1 MSELSSVY
9 ARVRL
14 SRAALQRFLDAL
26 IAPIDRNQDWGV
38 LGAQVPSLLSMVRYP
53 GLATNRSWLDQVQ
66 GRQEAQ
72 SDWTY
77 EESTGEFRFHML
89 QVDENLI
96 EYVAVFNVLR
106 SLGDFKDSDG
116 EDFAVI
122 YPYYFYDSVDA
133 VCRIRKGSS
142 SLQLGAIDSPEFRA
156 FMSAADRWLEA
167 VTNRLS

>member
-1 MSELSSVY
+1 MSERSSVY

-14 SRAALQRFLDAL
+14 SRAALQRFLDAP
-26 IAPIDRNQDWGV
+26 IAPIDRHQDWGV
-38 LGAQVPSLLSMVRYP
+38 LGAHVPSFLYEIRYP

-66 GRQEAQ
+66 GRQEAA

-77 EESTGEFRFHML
+77 EESTGEFRFHMM
-89 QVDENLI
+89 QIDEELG
-96 EYVAVFNVLR
+96 EYVPVFNVLR
-106 SLGDFKDSDG
+106 SLSDFKDSDG

-122 YPYYFYDSVDA
+122 YPYYFYDCV

-156 FMSAADRWLEA
+156 FMSAADQWLEA
-167 VTNRLS
+167 VTNRMS

>member
-1 MSELSSVY
+1 MSERSSVY
-9 ARVRL
+9 ALARL

-26 IAPIDRNQDWGV
+26 IAPIDRRQDWGV
-38 LGAQVPSLLSMVRYP
+38 LGAHVPSFLSTVRYP

-66 GRQEAQ
+66 GRQEAA

-77 EESTGEFRFHML
+77 VESTGEFRFHMM
-89 QVDENLI
+89 QIDEDVT
-96 EYVAVFNVLR
+96 EYIAVFNVLR

-122 YPYYFYDSVDA
+122 YPYYFHDSVDA

-142 SLQLGAIDSPEFRA
+142 SLQPGAIDSPEFRA
-156 FMSAADRWLEA
+156 FMSAADQWLEA
-167 VTNRLS
+167 VTNRFT